1 MTVIEQSEVE
11 TFLGFPIVTKAEPYV
26 PTPGRFTGGR
36 PVDGAGGVAAG
47 SSTSLLI
54 AAVIVSAFLVILIII
69 ALLFLMH
76 RTGSKNGGRG
86 GLAAALKQ
94 RKLMSGTPTSATS
107 GPSQGLSQDKTSL
120 AGSVRKL
127 ISYRFFNEKACPVF
141 QALIIVEGR
150 SLNGGPSHQRGSWR
164 ATC

>member
-11 TFLGFPIVTKAEPYV
+11 TFLGFPVVTKAEAYV

-36 PVDGAGGVAAG
+36 PGDATAAAAGG
-47 SSTSLLI
+47 STSLLI
-54 AAVIVSAFLVILIII
+54 AAVIVSAFLVIVIII

-76 RTGSKNGGRG
+76 RTGSKSGGG

-107 GPSQGLSQDKTSL
+107 GPSQGLGSQDKTSL
-120 AGSVRKL
+120 AGSVRFDREVYL
-127 ISYRFFNEKACPVF
+127 Y
-141 QALIIVEGR
+141 Q
-150 SLNGGPSHQRGSWR
+150 
-164 ATC
+164 T